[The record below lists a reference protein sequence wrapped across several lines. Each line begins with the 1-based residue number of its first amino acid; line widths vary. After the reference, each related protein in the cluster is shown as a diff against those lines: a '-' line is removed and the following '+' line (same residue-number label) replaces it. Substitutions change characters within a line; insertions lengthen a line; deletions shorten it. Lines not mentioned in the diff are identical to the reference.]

1 MNSALQDS
9 AWPMFVAAPALALVW
24 ARFAYCAALRRL
36 GKRVPFDQETQDRG
50 QSLLIGQ
57 SMRQA
62 FVWSVAPIVN
72 ALVSARV
79 GPNALTLVC
88 MILSLAAGTLI
99 ACGAVT
105 LGGVIG
111 LCAVCFDYFDGRV
124 ARLTGRATRAGA
136 FLDSTLDRYGEVA
149 FLSGAA
155 VLFRDSLWALA
166 ACLVALGAGGI
177 VSYTR
182 AKAEALGI
190 CLESGLMQ
198 RPERV
203 MLFCFGA
210 SFGPALDGLVP
221 VSLRG
226 QSPVFAAM
234 ICVLAVLTLHN
245 AVMRTVNGYRS
256 LRRADTER
264 NSGQ

>member
-1 MNSALQDS
+1 
-9 AWPMFVAAPALALVW
+9 MFLAAPALAVVW
-24 ARFAYCAALRRL
+24 ARFAYCVALRRL
-36 GKRVPFDQETQDRG
+36 GKGVPFDQETLERG
-50 QSLLIGQ
+50 QSLLLGQ
-57 SMRQA
+57 SVRQA
-62 FVWSVAPIVN
+62 FVWSVAPIVR

-88 MILSLAAGTLI
+88 MVLSLAAGTLI

-111 LCAVCFDYFDGRV
+111 LCAVSFDYFDGRV
-124 ARLTGRATRAGA
+124 ARLTDRATRAGA

-155 VLFRDSLWALA
+155 VLFRESLWALA

-182 AKAEALGI
+182 AKAEALGTT
-190 CLESGLMQ
+190 LESGLMQ

-203 MLFCFGA
+203 TLFCLAA
-210 SFGPALDGLVP
+210 SFGTALDGLLP
-221 VSLRG
+221 VLLRG
-226 QSPVFAAM
+226 QRLVFAAM
-234 ICVLAVLTLHN
+234 LCLIALLTVHN
-245 AVMRTVNGYRS
+245 AVMRTVNGYSR
-256 LRRADTER
+256 LRRAETER
-264 NSGQ
+264 SSGQ